1 MLIGLT
7 CSVQL
12 PPPLFEQRKKCRKPR
27 SFFGLFDSEIAN
39 NKSRMSSTSK
49 AEERFMANR
58 GLYVGRF
65 QPFHLGHLEAIQ
77 DVLKEIDE
85 LVIVIGSAQYS
96 HNIHNPFTA
105 GERIVM
111 IRHALQEASVDYS
124 RLWIVPVPDVHLH
137 MLWVSALEG
146 YTPRFNVVYS
156 NEPLTRR
163 LFMEAGYE
171 VKSIRFFQRK
181 VYTSTLVREKMLAGE
196 SWTKLVPKSVA
207 DFVNEIDGVNRL
219 RDLARTDKI

>member
-1 MLIGLT
+1 MELRRQACLILESQIIKAG
-7 CSVQL
+7 CGQPQRVQ
-12 PPPLFEQRKKCRKPR
+12 
-27 SFFGLFDSEIAN
+27 GAA
-39 NKSRMSSTSK
+39 RMV
-49 AEERFMANR
+49 NR

-65 QPFHLGHLEAIQ
+65 QPFHLGHLEAIN
-77 DVLKEIDE
+77 DVLKEVEE

-96 HNIHNPFTA
+96 HNINDPFTA
-105 GERIVM
+105 GERLVM
-111 IRHALQEASVDYS
+111 IRRALQEAGIEYA
-124 RLWIVPVPDVHLH
+124 RLWVVPVPDVHLH

-163 LFMEAGYE
+163 LFMEAGYK

-181 VYTSTLVREKMLAGE
+181 FYTSTLVREKMLKGE

-207 DFVNEIDGVNRL
+207 DFINEIDGVNRL
-219 RDLARTDKI
+219 RDLARTDEI